1 MLITIANKLKRNDSS
16 TGLDVWYKTYVDAQK
31 QSTKV
36 QDVVGTEVSM
46 GNSHTVLIPFSDKFV
61 HYKEWV
67 DGNKDETYTM
77 SQDDVIFFDKVE
89 EEITPTSIVQLK
101 KTYEHCT
108 VRSVEEREKKHGAR
122 IQLRVSGV

>member
-36 QDVVGTEVSM
+36 QTVVGTEVSM

-67 DGNKDETYTM
+67 
-77 SQDDVIFFDKVE
+77 